1 MTIECIHQVAL
12 ECRSGTSDKVYVIQV
27 QKDTTGPIP
36 NFRTCGYSGRRGGR
50 LTEQEKYNG
59 PSEASALAKANSV
72 ERDKRTGSSRYT
84 TMAVSAGATI
94 AGMPS
99 GVPVFGGASVPGTP
113 SASTAAPAAIGPTPK
128 KAKVAAAAEIVV
140 FNASSDWATQRKYD
154 GERCVMSLRRGQ
166 IVGFNLK
173 GMQMSVS
180 AKVEKEFE
188 ALLTQPDFNNARETV
203 LDGELMGDVY
213 VAYDILTL
221 RNNDMRDMPFAE
233 RFSALELLLDSNLG
247 LLAETAWSESEKAA
261 MRARAEAEAWEGLM
275 HLDVDALYLA
285 GVSDAIKKEKFWES
299 CTCRVLTVNSKRS
312 VQIALRDDDG
322 EEIPAGNV
330 TIPVS
335 YPLPEADD
343 LIEVKYLYA
352 HPGGSLYQ
360 PVYLGK
366 RDDKDECDLRS
377 SIRCAPPEKTGGS
390 AVSSPA
396 PAATATATASA
407 TPAVTKVGGSAALG
421 ALLTKAAAPGV
432 LPENVNVNLVQVA
445 EALTSDDYDASNDI

>member
-1 MTIECIHQVAL
+1 MAL
-12 ECRSGTSDKVYVIQV
+12 SNLATVHALPRRPGSTGT
-27 QKDTTGPIP
+27 
-36 NFRTCGYSGRRGGR
+36 
-50 LTEQEKYNG
+50 
-59 PSEASALAKANSV
+59 
-72 ERDKRTGSSRYT
+72 
-84 TMAVSAGATI
+84 
-94 AGMPS
+94 
-99 GVPVFGGASVPGTP
+99 GTP
-113 SASTAAPAAIGPTPK
+113 DGIPATAAPAAIGPTPK

-173 GMQMSVS
+173 GMQMSIS

-377 SIRCAPPEKTGGS
+377 SIRSAPPEKTGGS
-390 AVSSPA
+390 AAS
-396 PAATATATASA
+396 TATASE
-407 TPAVTKVGGSAALG
+407 TPVAAKVGGSAALG

-432 LPENVNVNLVQVA
+432 LPENENVNLVQVA
-445 EALTSDDYDASNDI
+445 EALTTDDYDTSNDI